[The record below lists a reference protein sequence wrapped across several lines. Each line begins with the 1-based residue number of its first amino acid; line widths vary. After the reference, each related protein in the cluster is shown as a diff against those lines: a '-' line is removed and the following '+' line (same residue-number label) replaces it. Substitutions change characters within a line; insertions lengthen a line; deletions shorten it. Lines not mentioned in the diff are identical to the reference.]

1 MILDLWHDER
11 LDDSER
17 LGFTIPANDPKH
29 YLLAVDHEV
38 RWRGRRFYVTEIEDN
53 RAEAA
58 TVTSVE
64 CNALWYRLADPTYV
78 GSLDLAAVTTAAGL
92 ATILDGTGWTVGV
105 QTTAAPELFSM
116 EQQDAT
122 RLALVRAWA
131 RVTGTLVVFNTD
143 EKTVELVTERG
154 ADRGVSFRYRR
165 NLRRIRR
172 RVRPPAAT
180 VLYPYGADG
189 LTVAGLN
196 GGSESI
202 DDFSFYTA
210 QGLTLDEARARFT
223 RSRVWSDSTFI
234 VDADLL
240 AGAQLRLAEL
250 AAADVRYEM
259 DVVDLSEL
267 TGITEA
273 VSVGDTVRVVDEILG
288 ANLTT
293 TVVRRRQYPL
303 QPWRD
308 EVELGTLPDVLATS
322 ARSSRPAS
330 SNDWQMFTGDND
342 GLYIIRNDAT
352 WTTGRIPL
360 RFRNGGQAHYH
371 LDFFATGRGAGTL
384 VAQVYDAT
392 AAAVV
397 HRSLSIPY
405 TDGAEIH
412 GTLQWADFDLA
423 GGYDYRVRFSTVAS
437 GGPGVTKGVDIETEA
452 ARFFVLALG
461 AVQETPPPGEL
472 SQAFAYTGA
481 VQTFTVPDNVTEIH
495 IEAKGASGGIDGGF
509 SATSAP
515 GGTVSARFPVTPGA
529 VLDVYVG
536 GQPIPN
542 AAGGGWP
549 DGGNGDTTTGD
560 GGTGGGGS
568 SRVIPTGGAIG
579 SALIVAGA
587 GGGQGD
593 GFSSYLQAGGAAGFF
608 QGLDAPSGLGAGGN
622 CPGSGA
628 SIYAGGAG
636 GIGTEDNGQAG
647 TLGQGGRG
655 GNMSSS
661 FGFPPGGGGGGYYG
675 GGGGGANLGAGAGT
689 GGGGGGGSGYVR
701 SDATEVL
708 FSDASNTGHGAVVIS
723 WDDPDV

>member
-17 LGFTIPANDPKH
+17 LGFTIPATDPKH

-38 RWRGRRFYVTEIEDN
+38 RWRGRRFYVTELEDT
-53 RAEAA
+53 RTGSEV
-58 TVTSVE
+58 VTAVE

-78 GSLDLAAVTTAAGL
+78 GSLDLSAVTTAAGL
-92 ATILDGTGWTVGV
+92 EQILSGTGWTAGA
-105 QTTAAPELFSM
+105 QTTGSADLFSL
-116 EQQDAT
+116 EEQDAT
-122 RLALVRAWA
+122 VLALVRSWA

-143 EKTVELVTERG
+143 EQTVDLVTVRG

-202 DDFSFYTA
+202 EDFTYYTD

-240 AGAQLRLAEL
+240 AAAELRLAEL

-267 TGITEA
+267 TGVAES
-273 VSVGDTVRVVDEILG
+273 VSIADTVRVVDEVLG

-330 SNDWQMFTGDND
+330 SNDWQMFRGDNQ
-342 GLYIIRNDAT
+342 GIFILRNDAV

-384 VAQVYDAT
+384 IAQIYDQLAGAT
-392 AAAVV
+392 V
-397 HRSLSIPY
+397 HRTLSIPY

-412 GTLQWADFDLA
+412 GTLQWADVNLVGA
-423 GGYDYRVRFSTVAS
+423 KDYRVRFTTTAS
-437 GGPGVTKGVDIETEA
+437 GGPGVTKGVDIA
-452 ARFFVLALG
+452 SADARFFVLALG

-495 IEAKGASGGIDGGF
+495 IEAKGASGGIGGTF
-509 SATSAP
+509 GGTSAP
-515 GGTVSARFPVTPGA
+515 GGTVSARFPVTPGE

-536 GQPIPN
+536 GQPIAD

-549 DGGNGDTTTGD
+549 DGGRGDTTTGS
-560 GGTGGGGS
+560 GGSGGGGS
-568 SRVIPTGGAIG
+568 SKVVPTGGTIS

-593 GFSSYLQAGGAAGFF
+593 GFTSYVQNGGAAGFF
-608 QGLDAPSGLGAGGN
+608 VAADAALGLGAGGN
-622 CPGSGA
+622 CPGFGA
-628 SIYAGGAG
+628 TQYAGGTG
-636 GIGTEDNGQAG
+636 GTGTEENGETG

-675 GGGGGANLGAGAGT
+675 GGGGGANLGSGAGT
-689 GGGGGGGSGYVR
+689 GGGGGGGSGYVAPT
-701 SDATEVL
+701 ATELL
-708 FSDASNTGHGAVVIS
+708 FTDASNTGHGAVVIS
-723 WDDPDV
+723 WDEP

>member
-17 LGFTIPANDPKH
+17 LGFEIPADDPKA

-38 RWRGRRFYVTEIEDN
+38 RWRGRRFFVTELEDN
-53 RAEAA
+53 RDGTEAR
-58 TVTSVE
+58 TSVE

-78 GSLDLAAVTTAAGL
+78 GSLDLAAVTPAAGL
-92 ATILDGTGWTVGV
+92 ATILDGTGWSVGL
-105 QTTAAPELFSM
+105 QTTSSSDLFSF

-131 RVTGTLVVFNTD
+131 LVTGTLVVFNTD
-143 EKTVELVTERG
+143 EQTVDLVTSRG

-189 LTVAGLN
+189 LTVSGLN

-202 DDFSFYTA
+202 EDFTYYTD

-240 AGAQLRLAEL
+240 AAAELRLAEL
-250 AAADVRYEM
+250 AAPDVRYEM
-259 DVVDLSEL
+259 DVIDLSEL
-267 TGITEA
+267 TGIAES
-273 VSVGDTVRVVDEILG
+273 VSIADTVRVVDEVLG

-495 IEAKGASGGIDGGF
+495 IEAKGASGAVDTVFAG
-509 SATSAP
+509 TSAP
-515 GGTVSARFPVTPGA
+515 GGTVSARFPVTPGS

-536 GQPIPN
+536 GRPSAGTQ
-542 AAGGGWP
+542 GGGWP
-549 DGGNGDTTTGD
+549 NGGSGDSVAGSN
-560 GGTGGGGS
+560 GTGGGGS
-568 SRVIPTGGAIG
+568 SHVVATGGAIA

-587 GGGQGD
+587 GGGQGK
-593 GFSSYLQAGGAAGFF
+593 GFSTFLQNGGAGGFFAAS
-608 QGLDAPSGLGAGGN
+608 DAPTGPSGGN
-622 CPGSGA
+622 CPGSGGT
-628 SIYAGGAG
+628 IYAGGAG
-636 GIGTEDNGQAG
+636 GIGTENNGSPG
-647 TLGQGGRG
+647 TLGQGGNG

-701 SDATEVL
+701 SDATDVL
-708 FSDASNTGHGAVVIS
+708 FSDGSNTGHGAVVIS
-723 WDDPDV
+723 WDDPDA

>member
-17 LGFTIPANDPKH
+17 LGFEIPADDPKA

-38 RWRGRRFYVTEIEDN
+38 RWRGRRFFVTELEDN
-53 RAEAA
+53 RDGTEAR
-58 TVTSVE
+58 TSVE

-78 GSLDLAAVTTAAGL
+78 GSLDLAAVTPAAGL
-92 ATILDGTGWTVGV
+92 ATILDGTGWSVGV
-105 QTTAAPELFSM
+105 QTTSSSDLFSF

-131 RVTGTLVVFNTD
+131 LVTGTLVVFNTD
-143 EKTVELVTERG
+143 EQTVDLVTSRG

-189 LTVAGLN
+189 LTVSGLN

-202 DDFSFYTA
+202 EDFTYYTD

-240 AGAQLRLAEL
+240 AAAELRLAEL
-250 AAADVRYEM
+250 AAPDVRYEM
-259 DVVDLSEL
+259 DVIDLSEL
-267 TGITEA
+267 TGIAES
-273 VSVGDTVRVVDEILG
+273 VSIADTVRVVDEVLG

-322 ARSSRPAS
+322 ARSSRPS
-330 SNDWQMFTGDND
+330 LSNDWQMFTGDND

-495 IEAKGASGGIDGGF
+495 IEAKGASGAVDTVFAG
-509 SATSAP
+509 TSAP
-515 GGTVSARFPVTPGA
+515 GGTVSARFPVTPGS

-536 GQPIPN
+536 GRPSAGTQ
-542 AAGGGWP
+542 GGGWP
-549 DGGNGDTTTGD
+549 NGGSGDSVAGSN
-560 GGTGGGGS
+560 GTGGGGS
-568 SRVIPTGGAIG
+568 SHVVATGGAIA

-587 GGGQGD
+587 GGGQGK
-593 GFSSYLQAGGAAGFF
+593 GFSSFQQNGGAGGFFAAS
-608 QGLDAPSGLGAGGN
+608 DAPTGPSGGN
-622 CPGSGA
+622 CPGSGGT
-628 SIYAGGAG
+628 IYAGGAG
-636 GIGTEDNGQAG
+636 GIGTENNGSPG
-647 TLGQGGRG
+647 TLGQGGNG

-701 SDATEVL
+701 SDATDVL
-708 FSDASNTGHGAVVIS
+708 FSDGSNTGHGAVVIS
-723 WDDPDV
+723 WDDPDA

>member
-1 MILDLWHDER
+1 MILNLWHDER

-17 LGFTIPANDPKH
+17 LGFEIPANDPKA

-38 RWRGRRFYVTEIEDN
+38 RWLGRRFFVTEIEDT
-53 RAEAA
+53 RDGTEAR
-58 TVTSVE
+58 TSVE

-78 GSLDLAAVTTAAGL
+78 GSLDLSEVTTAAGL
-92 ATILDGTGWTVGV
+92 ETILDGTGWTVGAR
-105 QTTAAPELFSM
+105 TTSSSALFSL

-122 RLALVRAWA
+122 RLALVRSWA
-131 RVTGTLVVFNTD
+131 LVTGTLVVFNTD
-143 EKTVELVTERG
+143 EQTVDLVTERG

-202 DDFSFYTA
+202 EDFSFYTD
-210 QGLTLDEARARFT
+210 QGLTLEEARARFT

-240 AGAQLRLAEL
+240 AAAELRLAEL

-259 DVVDLSEL
+259 DVIDLSEL
-267 TGITEA
+267 TGVAES
-273 VSVGDTVRVVDEILG
+273 VSIGDTVRVVDEVLG

-303 QPWRD
+303 EPWRD
-308 EVELGTLPDVLATS
+308 EVELGTLPDLLASS
-322 ARSSRPAS
+322 ARSSRPS
-330 SNDWQMFTGDND
+330 LSNDWQMFTGDNQ
-342 GLYIIRNDAT
+342 GIFILRNDAV
-352 WTTGRIPL
+352 WATGRIPL

-371 LDFFATGRGAGTL
+371 LDFFATGRGDGVLTAEVFDQL
-384 VAQVYDAT
+384 AEAT
-392 AAAVV
+392 V
-397 HRSLSIPY
+397 HRTLSIPY

-412 GTLQWADFDLA
+412 GSLQWADVDLVGA
-423 GGYDYRVRFSTVAS
+423 KDYRVRFTTAAD
-437 GGPGVTKGVDIETEA
+437 GGPDVTKGVDIA
-452 ARFFVLALG
+452 SADARFFILAIG

-472 SQAFAYTGA
+472 SESFAYTGA

-495 IEAKGASGGIDGGF
+495 IEAKGASGGTCGTFEG
-509 SATSAP
+509 TSAP

-536 GQPIPN
+536 GRPN
-542 AAGGGWP
+542 TDEVAGGWP
-549 DGGNGDTTTGD
+549 DGGNGDNTTGF

-568 SRVIPTGGAIG
+568 SKVVPTGESIA

-593 GFSSYLQAGGAAGFF
+593 GFSTFLQNGGAAGFF
-608 QGLDAPSGLGAGGN
+608 VAADAPTGGPYGGN
-622 CPGSGA
+622 CPGFGA
-628 SIYAGGAG
+628 TQYAGGAG
-636 GIGTEDNGQAG
+636 GTGTQDNGQAG
-647 TLGQGGRG
+647 TLGQGGNG
-655 GNMSSS
+655 GNMISA

-675 GGGGGANLGAGAGT
+675 GGGGGANTGSGAGT
-689 GGGGGGGSGYVR
+689 GGGGGGGSGYVA
-701 SDATEVL
+701 DTATELL
-708 FSDASNTGHGAVVIS
+708 FSDASNTGHGSVVIS